1 MPESGLPIRVYEE
14 HDMWH
19 VDYGEG
25 ETEDNTS
32 REKAEAAADA
42 VAQAEERTVVV
53 GITTS
58 SPHAHQLGQIRP
70 RGSRWLLR
78 PPGRDLCRT
87 TAKERQQR
95 TPTRVQRSTAF
106 WLEGDAASWE
116 TSRDDLA
123 VDARIAHFADIATL
137 VVHIADV
144 DLRAPVRQS
153 HRVTFN

>member
-53 GITTS
+53 
-58 SPHAHQLGQIRP
+58 
-70 RGSRWLLR
+70 
-78 PPGRDLCRT
+78 
-87 TAKERQQR
+87 E
-95 TPTRVQRSTAF
+95 
-106 WLEGDAASWE
+106 E
-116 TSRDDLA
+116 
-123 VDARIAHFADIATL
+123 
-137 VVHIADV
+137 
-144 DLRAPVRQS
+144 
-153 HRVTFN
+153 